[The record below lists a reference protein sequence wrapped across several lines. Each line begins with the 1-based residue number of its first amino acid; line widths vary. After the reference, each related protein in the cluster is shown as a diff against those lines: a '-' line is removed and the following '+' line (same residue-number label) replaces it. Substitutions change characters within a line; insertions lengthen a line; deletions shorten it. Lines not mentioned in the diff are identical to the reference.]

1 MCVCVCVYIYTYKTM
16 CIFLYVYIYIY
27 ILHYVSL
34 YIIHYIVIYTKYTL
48 VFPKTSFSPL
58 VKFAQLFCVGVS
70 AKSLQSCLTFCN
82 PVDCSLQG
90 FSVRQVLQARILE
103 WVAISSSRGS
113 SQQRDHTRISSVSC
127 IGRWFLYH

>member
-1 MCVCVCVYIYTYKTM
+1 MCVCACVYTYKTM

-58 VKFAQLFCVGVS
+58 VRFTQLFCVGVS

-82 PVDCSLQG
+82 PVDCSLQVS
-90 FSVRQVLQARILE
+90 SVRQVLQARILE
-103 WVAISSSRGS
+103 WVAISSSTGS
-113 SQQRDHTRISSVSC
+113 SQPRNRTCISC
-127 IGRWFLYH
+127 IGRRFLCH